1 MFRNDY
7 NALSLNAINQL
18 KLNFAKMEKRSH
30 HTFYFEYKN
39 MHQFDHQRSLQFR
52 HFELNRGRIALW
64 VSYKIPGR
72 PYAPSFFP
80 PSKRW

>member
-39 MHQFDHQRSLQFR
+39 MHQFDHQRSLTSITTIPPF
-52 HFELNRGRIALW
+52 W
-64 VSYKIPGR
+64 VEQGPHSIVGIL
-72 PYAPSFFP
+72 
-80 PSKRW
+80 